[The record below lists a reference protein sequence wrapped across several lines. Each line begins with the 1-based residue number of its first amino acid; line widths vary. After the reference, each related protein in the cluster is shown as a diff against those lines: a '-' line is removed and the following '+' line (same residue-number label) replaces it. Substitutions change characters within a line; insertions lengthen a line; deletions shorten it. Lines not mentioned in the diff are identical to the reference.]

1 MIAPR
6 QREGRISV
14 VIAICNEEQALP
26 ELYRRLSAVL
36 EGVGLDWEL
45 VLVEDSSTDRT
56 VEIMRDLALR
66 DPRVKGVI
74 LTRGFGHHIAITAGL
89 DYSRGD
95 HIVLMDGDLQ
105 HRPEDIPRLL
115 DVYFGGFDIVYGK
128 RLTRQPLVKEI
139 GSRAINALV
148 NRLSDFPVDLNSGMF
163 RVLSARV
170 KVELH
175 GMRERSRF
183 LVGMIGWLGFTS
195 AEVAIEEDAR
205 ASGKTKYHLRQM
217 VDLATNYLTS
227 FSTRPLRLA
236 VYIGLLTSLLSVA
249 SAGVYLVKAL
259 FFGAIVVGFP
269 TLIITLSLLGGM
281 QLFVLGIIGE
291 YIGKMFIEVQARQL
305 YVVEAT
311 MNLDRGDARS
321 R

>member
-1 MIAPR
+1 MIPR
-6 QREGRISV
+6 PREGRISV
-14 VIAICNEEQALP
+14 VIAIRNEEDALP

-36 EGVGLDWEL
+36 DSLGLEWEL

-56 VEIMRDLALR
+56 VAIMRDLAQR
-66 DPRVKGVI
+66 DSRVKGVM

-89 DYSRGD
+89 DYAIGD

-105 HRPEDIPRLL
+105 HRPEDIPKLL
-115 DVYFGGFDIVYGK
+115 DVYFKGFDVVYGK
-128 RLTRQPLVKEI
+128 RLTRQPFVKEL

-163 RVLSARV
+163 RVISSRV
-170 KVELH
+170 RMELR

-183 LVGMIGWLGFTS
+183 LVGMIGWLGFTC
-195 AEVAIEEDAR
+195 ADVPIEEDAR
-205 ASGKTKYHLRQM
+205 VHGQTKYHLRQM

-236 VYIGLLTSLLSVA
+236 VYIGLLMSLA
-249 SAGVYLVKAL
+249 SAVTAAVYLVKTF
-259 FFGAIVVGFP
+259 FFGATVAGFP
-269 TLIITLSLLGGM
+269 TLIITISLLGGM

-305 YVVEAT
+305 YVVEST
-311 MNLDRGDARS
+311 VNLDRNTVLS
-321 R
+321 S